1 MNALDVGAR
10 EALQD
15 VITKVLKK
23 VASQP
28 EPKEEEL
35 DDTLL
40 TWHLCKYLGLKTF
53 FKSKKKFGEFVLHF
67 VKYCEIHSSTVK
79 FFVSFNTVSVSFF
92 IVLSQKMPSDKA
104 DYRYICINKNHCVSL
119 FKKCVKKFLN
129 DKLNHLILWNLMLSP
144 LITNFW

>member
-53 FKSKKKFGEFVLHF
+53 IKSKKKFREFVLHS
-67 VKYCEIHSSTVK
+67 VKYCEIHSSTLK
-79 FFVSFNTVSVSFF
+79 FFFSFNAVSPLFIVSEDANRFKNRLQMPFF
-92 IVLSQKMPSDKA
+92 I
-104 DYRYICINKNHCVSL
+104 
-119 FKKCVKKFLN
+119 
-129 DKLNHLILWNLMLSP
+129 
-144 LITNFW
+144 